1 MSDVKSVIAPGGAEA
16 DRPAVLL
23 PRTSGEMVNTLSH
36 YYRGE
41 MGRMISWRDRIDR
54 TSNWA
59 IATVAAMLSFSL
71 STPNAHHGV
80 LLFAMVLVLLL
91 HFIEARRYRYY
102 DVYRDRVRIFERH
115 FLAQVLAADGSA
127 AVDWATALADSL
139 RQPRF
144 SVSQLGAMSR
154 RLRRN
159 YVWMYLILLFA
170 WGLKLLS
177 AGLQPDQPVATR
189 RAPFE
194 TVFANAAL
202 GPVPGWAVILIV
214 ALFFAGLAFMAL
226 QPDRGEDHQAGEV
239 HM

>member
-1 MSDVKSVIAPGGAEA
+1 MSDVKSVIVPGGAEA

-91 HFIEARRYRYY
+91 HFIEARRYR
-102 DVYRDRVRIFERH
+102 
-115 FLAQVLAADGSA
+115 
-127 AVDWATALADSL
+127 
-139 RQPRF
+139 
-144 SVSQLGAMSR
+144 
-154 RLRRN
+154 
-159 YVWMYLILLFA
+159 
-170 WGLKLLS
+170 
-177 AGLQPDQPVATR
+177 
-189 RAPFE
+189 
-194 TVFANAAL
+194 
-202 GPVPGWAVILIV
+202 
-214 ALFFAGLAFMAL
+214 
-226 QPDRGEDHQAGEV
+226 
-239 HM
+239 